1 MVAKNARKKKSINLL
16 STVGADSKL
25 TPAMPAPNFGQQSL
39 ADGDGDRLTT
49 LAGGFCESGQ

>member
-25 TPAMPAPNFGQQSL
+25 TPCNARTKRWTAS
-39 ADGDGDRLTT
+39 
-49 LAGGFCESGQ
+49 AGEW